1 MTLSKSDER
10 YVEKALRYISGIEM
24 IHHGV
29 KMAIAGTDDKAKRV
43 HLWAILP
50 RAVAE
55 AFRKQEEEKRR
66 SMEHTLQNRKI
77 IKWAKG
83 HENYH
88 SFRSN

>member
-1 MTLSKSDER
+1 MTLSKSDKM

-29 KMAIAGTDDKAKRV
+29 KMAIAGTRDNAKRA

-50 RAVAE
+50 QAVAK
-55 AFRKQEEEKRR
+55 AFRKREKEKKR

-83 HENYH
+83 HENFH
-88 SFRSN
+88 SFRSD